1 MAVNDLV
8 FRDLGHGLVVLTL
21 LTAIRKLKFS
31 TQQERFA
38 VAETLRDVADEV
50 EQPARVPVR

>member
-1 MAVNDLV
+1 MNDLV

-50 EQPARVPVR
+50 EQPVPVR

>member
-31 TQQERFA
+31 TSVSRWLKRCG
-38 VAETLRDVADEV
+38 TWPTKWSSLL
-50 EQPARVPVR
+50 VR